1 MEVMK
6 MADKKIQELT
16 KETAL
21 TDNHLLITQDG
32 IVDNAETK
40 ATKLSLLK
48 DYIGALDFE
57 GLKQSF
63 YAGSNIMIDYVTSP
77 RNWIEIKLLMSSY
90 SGELAVDGWSDT
102 VPYSQTVVITAYK
115 NSDNPHTELLVSD
128 DIETGIAQKKQWDY
142 ITKIKDVKSSQDDLT
157 THNITFMC
165 YENKPTVPL
174 SFTVMFY

>member
-21 TDNHLLITQDG
+21 TDNHLLITQDETT
-32 IVDNAETK
+32 DDAETK

-57 GLKQSF
+57 GLKLSV
-63 YAGSNIMIDYVTSP
+63 YAGSNIMFDYVTSP
-77 RNWIEIKLLMSSY
+77 RNWIEIKLFMNTY
-90 SGELAVDGWSDT
+90 SGELTVDGWSDT
-102 VPYSQTVVITAYK
+102 VPYSQTVAITAYK
-115 NSDNPHTELLVSD
+115 NSDNPHTELQVSD

-142 ITKIKDVKSSQDDLT
+142 ITKIKDVKSSQDDST

-174 SFTVMFY
+174 SFTAMFY